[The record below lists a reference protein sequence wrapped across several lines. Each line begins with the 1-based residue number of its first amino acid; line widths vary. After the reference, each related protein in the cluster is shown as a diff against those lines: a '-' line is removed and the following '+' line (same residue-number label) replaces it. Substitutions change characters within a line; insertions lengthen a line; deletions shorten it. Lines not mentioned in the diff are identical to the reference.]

1 MSIVAGSV
9 DSKEKLAEISNDIGF
24 PVAFSM
30 SREMGEKVGAWWD
43 EDRNFIQPSEFFMT
57 GTGKVLA
64 SSYASSPIGRMEP
77 EDALM
82 LAKFIIDK
90 SK

>member
-1 MSIVAGSV
+1 MSIIAGSV
-9 DSKEKLAEISNDIGF
+9 DSEEKLAEISDDIGF
-24 PVAFSM
+24 PVAFGM
-30 SREMGEKVGAWWD
+30 SRDVSEKFGAWWD
-43 EDRNFIQPSEFFMT
+43 EERNFIQPSDFFMT
-57 GTGKVLA
+57 GSGKVIA

-77 EDALM
+77 EDAMM